1 MAYQNTRETD
11 IDLFQGALPRLG
23 DYGIPLANG
32 IYSQNAAYVHGQVS
46 TRLGHSLGFTVQAG
60 DGAVKN
66 LYNWFFYFGSSPNSV
81 VMYYAPAVGLRGY
94 QQGFGITSVFIA
106 VTGAAGSVM
115 IGAGERLYAAFYDA
129 TGKLATAVGH
139 VYVWNGADDALFG
152 APLPATLVATEPGAG
167 VVTAGTRNIGFL
179 PTTRTGFST
188 RLSPVVADVF
198 TPIQFTSTG
207 SKNLSVAITV
217 SPLPS
222 YMQPPGTFQLVM
234 TTTTNLNRYYA
245 VPGAIVSSFLGPPAT
260 IVADI
265 SDDDLTATGT
275 DVTDYQN
282 LLTNTLTVSPWGP
295 PFVPSAIFTYS
306 SRMGYVTI
314 DSSNVPVVYISNKN
328 DFQHIAADQNAIYL
342 DALDKP
348 VQGFSLGG
356 LCYIGTP
363 FAFYSCSDNGDF
375 PVTWTPP
382 QKVFGSVG
390 ILSPTCVAVNPAQ
403 TRALIASEAG
413 FYLFQGGI
421 FPALPLSYYQQPDW
435 LRIDW
440 TKPTQ
445 VQVADDQVNKRFIV
459 LAPLLADLL
468 GTNTSA
474 AGTYEMT
481 WDYTEGD
488 TPQTVKYS
496 INSYAAYAP
505 AAITIVQNVVNSTS
519 EPWTAPSAQGVVIRQ
534 NNGLETNPYRD
545 LNTAGDTPESIQF
558 LYETSLVPGDKG
570 GNRATVHDFHGAHFR
585 VTGAGNM
592 SIQANGIDSVITKVP
607 VRSPIAL
614 SLTPGIE
621 ELVKWFLRSEQQ
633 SIQIGT
639 NGVDEFVS
647 VSLIRAYWTNSLV
660 QR

>member
-1 MAYQNTRETD
+1 
-11 IDLFQGALPRLG
+11 
-23 DYGIPLANG
+23 
-32 IYSQNAAYVHGQVS
+32 
-46 TRLGHSLGFTVQAG
+46 
-60 DGAVKN
+60 
-66 LYNWFFYFGSSPNSV
+66 
-81 VMYYAPAVGLRGY
+81 
-94 QQGFGITSVFIA
+94 
-106 VTGAAGSVM
+106 
-115 IGAGERLYAAFYDA
+115 
-129 TGKLATAVGH
+129 
-139 VYVWNGADDALFG
+139 
-152 APLPATLVATEPGAG
+152 
-167 VVTAGTRNIGFL
+167 
-179 PTTRTGFST
+179 
-188 RLSPVVADVF
+188 
-198 TPIQFTSTG
+198 
-207 SKNLSVAITV
+207 
-217 SPLPS
+217 
-222 YMQPPGTFQLVM
+222 M

-245 VPGAIVSSFLGPPAT
+245 VPGAIVSAFLGPPAT

-282 LLTNTLTVSPWGP
+282 LLTNTLTVAPWGP

-306 SRMGYVTI
+306 SRMGYITI
-314 DSSNVPVVYISNKN
+314 DSSNVPVVYISNQN

-390 ILSPTCVAVNPAQ
+390 ILSPTCVAVNPSQ

-435 LRIDW
+435 QRIDW

-445 VQVADDQVNKRFIV
+445 VQVADDQTNKRFIV
-459 LAPLLADLL
+459 LAPMLADAL

-474 AGTYEMT
+474 AGTYELT

-496 INSYAAYAP
+496 INSYTAFAP
-505 AAITIVQNVVNSTS
+505 SAVTIVQNVTNFIS

-534 NNGLETNPYRD
+534 SNGLDTNPYRD
-545 LNTAGDTPESIQF
+545 LNTAGDTPEPIQF
-558 LYETSLVPGDKG
+558 LYETALVPGNKG
-570 GNRATVHDFHGAHFR
+570 GVQATVHDYQGAHFR
-585 VTGAGNM
+585 VTGSGNM
-592 SIQANGIDSVITKVP
+592 SIQANGIDGVITKVP
-607 VRSPIAL
+607 ARSPIAL
-614 SLTPGIE
+614 SLTPGQE

-633 SIQIGT
+633 SIQVGT
-639 NGVDEFVS
+639 DGVDEFANI
-647 VSLIRAYWTNSLV
+647 SLIRVYWMNSLA